1 MRSLVWVLI
10 AFFICS
16 SAYGAGDDVA
26 ATAAAH
32 QDDQPVA
39 TPAAETAPRAA
50 VVGEDVSYGSIDGAE
65 LRGYLARPVGADA
78 NTPGLIVI
86 HEWWG
91 LNDNVRQATQRLA
104 GEGFV
109 ALAVDLYD
117 GESAAVP
124 KDAIKLM
131 TGLNENAGRGEE
143 NLRQAYAYLDDT
155 IGVPRIGSIGWCL
168 GGKWSL
174 RTAILLPDQV
184 DATVIYYG
192 SLVTDQ
198 TELAPLTMPVLGN
211 FAEQDRMIP
220 PDAVNAFAQAM
231 RDLGKDVD
239 VKIYPGAN
247 HAFANPSGQAYDA
260 AAAEDA
266 WARTTAF
273 LNAHL
278 RSD

>member
-1 MRSLVWVLI
+1 MRNLVRILF
-10 AFFICS
+10 ALFIVGN
-16 SAYGAGDDVA
+16 AYGAGEEVA

-32 QDDQPVA
+32 QDDEPIA
-39 TPAAETAPRAA
+39 TPAAETAPRTK
-50 VVGEDVSYGSIDGAE
+50 VVGEDVSYGSIDGTE
-65 LRGYLARPVGADA
+65 LRGYLARPADADA

-91 LNDNVRQATQRLA
+91 LNDNIRQATQRLA

-131 TGLNENAGRGEE
+131 TALNENAGRGEA
-143 NLRQAYAYLDDT
+143 NLRQAYAYLDGT
-155 IGVPRIGSIGWCL
+155 IGAPRIGSIGWCL

-174 RTAILLPDQV
+174 RTAILLPDQL

-192 SLVTDQ
+192 SLVTDAE
-198 TELAPLTMPVLGN
+198 ELAPLKMPVLGN

-220 PDAVNAFAQAM
+220 PDAVNAFKQAM
-231 RDLGKDVD
+231 TELGKDID

-247 HAFANPSGQAYDA
+247 HAFANPSGQAYNA

-266 WARTTAF
+266 WERTTTF
-273 LNAHL
+273 LNSNL

>member
-1 MRSLVWVLI
+1 MRNLVRVLL
-10 AFFICS
+10 ALFIFS
-16 SAYGAGDDVA
+16 NVYGADDEVA

-32 QDDQPVA
+32 EDDDPMP
-39 TPAAETAPRAA
+39 TPAAETAPRTR
-50 VVGEDVSYGSIDGAE
+50 VVGEDIVYGSIDGSE
-65 LRGYLARPVGADA
+65 LRGYLARPADADA

-91 LNDNVRQATQRLA
+91 LNDNVRQAAQRLA

-155 IGVPRIGSIGWCL
+155 IGAERIGSIGWCL

-174 RTAILLPDQV
+174 RTAILLPDRL

-192 SLVTDQ
+192 SLVTDAA
-198 TELAPLTMPVLGN
+198 ELAPLTMPVLGN

-231 RDLGKDVD
+231 TELGKDVD

-266 WARTTAF
+266 WKRTTTF

-278 RSD
+278 RTD